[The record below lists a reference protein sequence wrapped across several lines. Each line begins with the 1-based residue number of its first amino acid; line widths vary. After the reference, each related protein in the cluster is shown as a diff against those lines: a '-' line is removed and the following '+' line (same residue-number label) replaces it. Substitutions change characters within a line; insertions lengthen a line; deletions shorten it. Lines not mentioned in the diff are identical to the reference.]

1 MEKVKTVNI
10 TELAEEE
17 LKQKANEEL
26 RQKALQSHVEE
37 TLMNS
42 KKDTDDGTETAKAK
56 ARIERQDAIALVWS
70 WEDVLY
76 KAAEKGHRLSRKAC
90 AEIISEV
97 GRKHDCEL
105 GVTWLTLDIYID
117 EAVSEIMR
125 NWFDNATEEYITR
138 MDDLVLDE
146 RDGGYPDF
154 SEIVKYAI
162 GFIPTELDKEKL
174 EDYEAYLE
182 YKELADKAT
191 AEASYYARTQRKAES
206 HEEVGKAEDDYNKA
220 LDAVRGY

>member
-1 MEKVKTVNI
+1 MGKLKTVN
-10 TELAEEE
+10 L
-17 LKQKANEEL
+17 EEL
-26 RQKALQSHVEE
+26 RQEALRSHVEE

-42 KKDTDDGTETAKAK
+42 KKDTDDGEETQKAK
-56 ARIERQDAIALVWS
+56 ARIERQDAIALVWC

-76 KAAEKGHRLSRKAC
+76 KAAEKGHRLSRKNC

-125 NWFDNATEEYITR
+125 NWFNKAIKEYITQ
-138 MDDLVLDE
+138 MDGLVLDE

-154 SEIVKYAI
+154 SEIVKDKI
-162 GFIPTELDKEKL
+162 GFIPTELDKETL
-174 EDYEAYLE
+174 EDYEYYLE
-182 YKELADKAT
+182 YKALADKAT
-191 AEASYYARTQRKAES
+191 AEASYLAMTYRKAES
-206 HEEVGKAEDDYNKA
+206 REEVGKAEDDYNRA
-220 LDAVRGY
+220 LDVVRGY